1 MHRFGRAVRGRRR
14 PPDRTREHRHDRPL
28 VRPVPSRNGP
38 PGRGRRGPHPPR
50 RCRRPA
56 GQDLLRRYAAA
67 HRPRRE
73 PHRPPP
79 GAVPRRTH
87 RRLLTE
93 GTATELKDRTGGAVV
108 ELDLPAQQRQAAMTA
123 LEPLAPRHDH
133 DRDRIVLPAP
143 DGALTLR
150 DALRLLDHAELTP
163 TDVALHRP
171 TLHDVFLT
179 LTRHTAP
186 ELAGRSA

>member
-87 RRLLTE
+87 RRRRPDQPPRLWHLVRDLAAEGTTVLLTTQYLDEADQLADRIAVIDHGRLLTE
-93 GTATELKDRTGGAVV
+93 GTATELKDR
-108 ELDLPAQQRQAAMTA
+108 
-123 LEPLAPRHDH
+123 
-133 DRDRIVLPAP
+133 
-143 DGALTLR
+143 
-150 DALRLLDHAELTP
+150 
-163 TDVALHRP
+163 
-171 TLHDVFLT
+171 
-179 LTRHTAP
+179 
-186 ELAGRSA
+186 